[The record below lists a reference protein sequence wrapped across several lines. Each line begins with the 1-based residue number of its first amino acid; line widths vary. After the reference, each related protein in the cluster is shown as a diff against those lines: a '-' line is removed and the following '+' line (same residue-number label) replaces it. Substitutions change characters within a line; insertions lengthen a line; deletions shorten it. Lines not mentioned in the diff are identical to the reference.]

1 MSDRALILADL
12 PNQKLVMDEPKL
24 NVTAARWLHCD
35 DGMSALPPK
44 ADIAKRRWD
53 VRLPPIADIG

>member
-1 MSDRALILADL
+1 MVVELSLTLADL

-24 NVTAARWLHCD
+24 NVTGGFTVVIECPLHRG

-44 ADIAKRRWD
+44 ADI
-53 VRLPPIADIG
+53 G